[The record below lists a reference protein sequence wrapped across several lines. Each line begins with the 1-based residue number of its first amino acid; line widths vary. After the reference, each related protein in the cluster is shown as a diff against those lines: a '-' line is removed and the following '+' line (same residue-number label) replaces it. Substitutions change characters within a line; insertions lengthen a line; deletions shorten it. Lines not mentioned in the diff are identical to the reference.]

1 MIRLI
6 VMLLLT
12 GVSMAL
18 AAGGE
23 YKASAVV
30 LGTAGVLAVW
40 LMFRPGNLD

>member
-1 MIRLI
+1 MIRMI
-6 VMLLLT
+6 TMMLLV

-23 YKASAVV
+23 FKASAAV
-30 LGTAGVLAVW
+30 LGAAAALALW